1 MKRAS
6 FAPYRQPCWD
16 GPALDH
22 HHRHQGDENKQ
33 TAWLWALA
41 AASCSD
47 SDGEAGKTY
56 QMVAQA
62 GRHSPP
68 GQQWTVVELLLW
80 ISVLFDCSLL
90 VSVSLCY
97 AAH

>member
-6 FAPYRQPCWD
+6 FAPYRQPYWD

-22 HHRHQGDENKQ
+22 HHRHQGDENKL
-33 TAWLWALA
+33 TAWLWALV

-56 QMVAQA
+56 QVVVKA

-68 GQQWTVVELLLW
+68 GQQWTVVELSGEKW
-80 ISVLFDCSLL
+80 QNRSFTVSIYVLMN
-90 VSVSLCY
+90 
-97 AAH
+97 AR